1 MTSNA
6 QRASALVS
14 VLRAAVEGDLQTVSA
29 ICTEDVRVWSP
40 ARTAASRQELV
51 ESLGERDEALAY
63 ADVEIVPLDVS
74 GPYACAEWSVTL
86 CRRPSPTDAA
96 TGSPGAG
103 LNLHGAG
110 VAEFRDEAI
119 CALRLYWDEAA
130 VLERLGEAAPAGH

>member
-40 ARTAASRQELV
+40 ALTAASRQELV

-86 CRRPSPTDAA
+86 SRPSPTDAA
-96 TGSPGAG
+96 TGSPRAD
-103 LNLHGAG
+103 LTLHGAG

-130 VLERLGEAAPAGH
+130 VLDRLGEAAPTGH